1 MKFKTPEKLKI
12 LENNY
17 IFLKDECIL
26 LPPEFIQDEQ
36 RGKGEWC
43 DTNKPLELVKKLE
56 NGYGWVKSWHDD
68 GSTWISWPII
78 YDGIPLHNNCKHC
91 PKTFSFLSNIE
102 GIRVAA
108 FNKMLPKT
116 TLGIHVDPET
126 GLSSKR
132 IAYNLGLDV
141 PDECHLYMKNNKIK
155 VKNGESVTFDSTFP
169 HFADNKSEHDRT
181 ILYLDVSLTDDEVKL
196 L

>member
-26 LPPEFIQDEQ
+26 LPPEFIQDEP

-43 DTNKPLELVKKLE
+43 DTNKPLELVKKFE

-78 YDGIPLHNNCKHC
+78 YDGIPIHNNCKHC
-91 PKTFSFLSNIE
+91 PKTFSFLSKLSRVDISFFTC
-102 GIRVAA
+102 IRSSDMVFKASISRNSMA
-108 FNKMLPKT
+108 FN
-116 TLGIHVDPET
+116 
-126 GLSSKR
+126 
-132 IAYNLGLDV
+132 
-141 PDECHLYMKNNKIK
+141 
-155 VKNGESVTFDSTFP
+155 
-169 HFADNKSEHDRT
+169 
-181 ILYLDVSLTDDEVKL
+181 VSLACHRARLVIFNSSSIPEVL
-196 L
+196 